1 MGKVKDTKPKIKDRI
16 KSGSHSLNPDR
27 ANGKGGQNSR
37 SKATIDRLNM
47 YKNQKPIRN
56 RHGKILKAAPFQGSL
71 TSGTQARVAPNRK
84 WFGNTRVITQS
95 ALQTFQ
101 DEIAKAK
108 NDPYKLIM
116 KPTNLPTTILNEKAK
131 NERVHL
137 LEFEPFENTFG
148 PRAQRKKPQ
157 LTTSD
162 LKEYADLVAKKSEEY
177 DADKD
182 KDLVTD
188 NQGVTDEA
196 MFALFKAGQSRRI
209 WGELYKVIDS
219 SDVIIQVLDARNPE
233 GTRCK
238 QVEAYIKKEKS
249 HKHLIFVLNK
259 CDLVPT
265 WVTVSLKLLVLYD
278 FICH

>member
-1 MGKVKDTKPKIKDRI
+1 MGKVKDGKSKVKDKI

-27 ANGKGGQNSR
+27 ANGKGGQNMR

-47 YKNQKPIRN
+47 YKNQKPVRN
-56 RHGKILKAAPFQGSL
+56 RSGKIIKAAPYQGWN
-71 TSGTQARVAPNRK
+71 TPGTQARVEPNRK

-95 ALQTFQ
+95 ALQSFQ
-101 DEIAKAK
+101 DEMNKAKA
-108 NDPYKLIM
+108 DPYKLII

-148 PRAQRKKPQ
+148 PKAQRKKPQ
-157 LTTSD
+157 LSTCD
-162 LKEYADLVAKKSEEY
+162 LTEYAELVAKKADEY
-177 DADKD
+177 NAEKD
-182 KDLVTD
+182 KDLVHD
-188 NQGVTDEA
+188 NEGVTDEP
-196 MFALFKAGQSRRI
+196 MFALFKAGQSKRI

-219 SDVIIQVLDARNPE
+219 SDVIIQVLDARNPD

-265 WVTVSLKLLVLYD
+265 WVTVCQKKKI
-278 FICH
+278 FK